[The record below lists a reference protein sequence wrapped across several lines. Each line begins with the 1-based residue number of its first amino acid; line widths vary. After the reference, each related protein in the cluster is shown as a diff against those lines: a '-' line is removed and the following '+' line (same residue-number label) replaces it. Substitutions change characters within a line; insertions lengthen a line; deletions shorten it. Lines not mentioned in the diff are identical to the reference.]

1 MMSNMASMIQNKVS
15 ASSPPDS
22 NEKSTQNNYSLPPT
36 SNYPQ
41 QNTATSNSVG
51 APSYGNYN
59 NQGSSSYTA
68 QNTGGYAGGQSTYGG
83 QQSGGYGGS
92 GGRQGGSSSRW
103 DVKPES
109 KHPPLPSNGGY

>member
-1 MMSNMASMIQNKVS
+1 MMSMMSNMASMIQNKVA

-22 NEKSTQNNYSLPPT
+22 NEKLKQNNYSLPPT

-41 QNTATSNSVG
+41 QNTATSNSAG
-51 APSYGNYN
+51 SPSYGNYN

-109 KHPPLPSNGGY
+109 KH